1 LLKKLYYL
9 FLLIFV
15 LIVLLP
21 ILGILDRFDLDIFY
35 LIEFFQNKY
44 NLRIIYISF
53 IQAFL
58 SSLISCILAL
68 PFSLSL
74 FRQKKVFIN
83 KIIISLTGYS
93 FVLPSIL
100 IVYSVI
106 GIFGTNG
113 ILNKFTNFYDILNI
127 KTIFGLKG
135 ILIAHILLNTPFAT
149 RIFIQNLNSIPK
161 NYIEVAKSMNF
172 NFWQNF
178 FNIEL
183 PIIKQNFFSVFSIIF
198 ILCFLSFA
206 IVMALG
212 GGPQNST
219 LEVAIYQSV
228 FFELNFNKAIILSLL
243 QIIICSIL
251 LIIGFMT
258 LKGSNYFDIQID
270 SYEYLFHKNKFIL
283 LIDGLTIIAFS
294 IFFFSPI
301 LYVLANFLQNI
312 IHVKLFFNLY
322 FIHAFINSIVLAIL
336 SGLII
341 ITVGLIVSVLLVS
354 VKSNLI
360 QQQTLFFLTFI
371 ILIISPIIISLGYF
385 LVLGDLR
392 YINFINYAVI
402 ILINLIFIL
411 PFSVVVFFTKLKNIY
426 INFNDIKQTY
436 RINDINF
443 FKIIFP
449 LIKKDVLFVF
459 SFSSALSFGDFTIIS
474 FFKTENF
481 QTLPSLLY
489 KLISTYRFEE
499 ATFVAGFILIFS
511 LFIYLIFDN
520 KFYNVKPDK
529 SI

>member
-1 LLKKLYYL
+1 M
-9 FLLIFV
+9 
-15 LIVLLP
+15 
-21 ILGILDRFDLDIFY
+21 
-35 LIEFFQNKY
+35 
-44 NLRIIYISF
+44 
-53 IQAFL
+53 
-58 SSLISCILAL
+58 

-183 PIIKQNFFSVFSIIF
+183 PIIKQNFFSVFAIIF

-243 QIIICSIL
+243 H
-251 LIIGFMT
+251 LI
-258 LKGSNYFDIQID
+258 
-270 SYEYLFHKNKFIL
+270 
-283 LIDGLTIIAFS
+283 
-294 IFFFSPI
+294 
-301 LYVLANFLQNI
+301 
-312 IHVKLFFNLY
+312 
-322 FIHAFINSIVLAIL
+322 
-336 SGLII
+336 
-341 ITVGLIVSVLLVS
+341 
-354 VKSNLI
+354 
-360 QQQTLFFLTFI
+360 
-371 ILIISPIIISLGYF
+371 
-385 LVLGDLR
+385 
-392 YINFINYAVI
+392 
-402 ILINLIFIL
+402 
-411 PFSVVVFFTKLKNIY
+411 
-426 INFNDIKQTY
+426 
-436 RINDINF
+436 
-443 FKIIFP
+443 
-449 LIKKDVLFVF
+449 
-459 SFSSALSFGDFTIIS
+459 
-474 FFKTENF
+474 
-481 QTLPSLLY
+481 
-489 KLISTYRFEE
+489 
-499 ATFVAGFILIFS
+499 
-511 LFIYLIFDN
+511 
-520 KFYNVKPDK
+520 
-529 SI
+529 